1 MSKKNEGSEC
11 CSEHLNER
19 AISFTA
25 KPYASLFSAT
35 GKQQTYCS
43 ECGRELPLNELPSI
57 RIPVIRFFL

>member
-1 MSKKNEGSEC
+1 MSKKNERSEC
-11 CSEHLNER
+11 CPEHLSEG
-19 AISFTA
+19 AIPFTA

-43 ECGRELPLNELPSI
+43 ECGRELPVNEFPSI